1 MSTAQTGNVTASKWS
16 NQGPPAGFGGEYATI
31 TGLTHGPILI
41 QASQDEANLIA
52 AAPELLE
59 VLQQIIGD
67 GMHCDVVPHLHAK
80 AIAAISKATGGS
92 TQPDHFQPSQPLR
105 PGAVSRPVGGAVCGH
120 TAIVVQDY
128 ALGIGVS
135 VPGDGYDL
143 GRTERAFE
151 LETPRGR
158 LVIDPGRAR
167 LAEWLVLPVQGD
179 VAPVGQAL
187 QAVDQEDG
195 SEIRGG
201 DAVDIHDE
209 DPPLFGVGR
218 TAILSLPQGW
228 GKSSCAHELA
238 RRLGC
243 TSVVDDW
250 PFPFDITPGAL
261 HLSNAPIRKGGAA

>member
-1 MSTAQTGNVTASKWS
+1 MLTDKALNATASRWS
-16 NQGPPAGFGGEYATI
+16 NQGPPAGFGGEYSTI
-31 TGLTHGPILI
+31 TGLKHGRILI

-80 AIAAISKATGGS
+80 ASAAISKATGRS
-92 TQPDHFQPSQPLR
+92 PQPGHLQPSQPLQ
-105 PGAVSRPVGGAVCGH
+105 PGAVSCPVGGAVSGH
-120 TAIVVQDY
+120 TAIVVQEY

-179 VAPVGQAL
+179 VASVGQAL

-238 RRLGC
+238 ARLGC
-243 TSVVDDW
+243 TSIVDEW
-250 PFPFDITPGAL
+250 GFPYLITPGAL
-261 HLSNAPIRKGGAA
+261 HLTNALHKGGAA